1 MLCPV
6 LKLTIFMTLP
16 TYDELM
22 LPLLK
27 LAAQGKEEHPIRE
40 LREQLAQQ
48 LNLTPEQR
56 TVKLPSGRQAVFD
69 NRVGWASTYLRKAK
83 LLERTRRGYVKITPR
98 GAKLLAEN
106 PSSIDD
112 HYLQRFSEFK
122 EFKERATAEEA
133 DSLKSD
139 ESPSKKTQPV
149 VTPDEVIRNA
159 YSILE
164 ATLRDDLLDKIQQM
178 DPAAFEWLVLRLLH
192 AMGYGGSIKDVEG
205 VPSGPDGGIDGLIK
219 EDKLGLEAI
228 YIQAKRWENSK
239 SVGREKIQAFQG
251 ALAGVGARK
260 GVFMTTSSFTKQA
273 RVYVERLR
281 DSKIVL
287 IDGQELAQLMIEY
300 DVGVSIHETFNLKRI
315 DEDFFNE
322 AEI

>member
-1 MLCPV
+1 MFWPALAHY
-6 LKLTIFMTLP
+6 IMTLP

-27 LAAQGKEEHPIRE
+27 LAAQDDQEHPIRE

-48 LNLTPEQR
+48 LALTPEQR
-56 TVKLPSGRQAVFD
+56 TIKLPSGRQAVFD

-83 LLERTRRGYVKITPR
+83 LLERTRRGYVRITQRGRKI
-98 GAKLLAEN
+98 LAEH
-106 PSSIDD
+106 PAAIDD
-112 HYLQRFSEFK
+112 YYLQRFSEFK
-122 EFKERATAEEA
+122 DFKARATSEEQ
-133 DSLKSD
+133 DVQELSLPTKQ
-139 ESPSKKTQPV
+139 TQPI
-149 VTPDEVIRNA
+149 TPDEVIRNA

-164 ATLRDDLLDKIQQM
+164 ANLRDDLLDKIKQM
-178 DPAAFEWLVLRLLH
+178 EPTAFEWLVLRLLH

-205 VPSGPDGGIDGLIK
+205 VPAGPDGGIDGLIK
-219 EDKLGLEAI
+219 EDKLGLDAI
-228 YIQAKRWENSK
+228 YIQAKRWENDK

-273 RVYVERLR
+273 LTYVERLR

-287 IDGQELAQLMIEY
+287 IDGQELAQLMIEH

-315 DEDFFNE
+315 DEDFFSD
-322 AEI
+322 ADI

>member
-1 MLCPV
+1 MLHDH
-6 LKLTIFMTLP
+6 TMTLP

-27 LAAQGKEEHPIRE
+27 LAAQDDQEHPIRA

-48 LNLTPEQR
+48 LNLTAEQR
-56 TVKLPSGRQAVFD
+56 KIKLPSGRQAVFD
-69 NRVGWASTYLRKAK
+69 NRVGWASTYLRKAN
-83 LLERTRRGYVKITPR
+83 LLKRTRRGYVRITQRGRKI
-98 GAKLLAEN
+98 LAED
-106 PSSIDD
+106 PPAIDD
-112 HYLQRFSEFK
+112 HYLQRFNEFK
-122 EFKERATAEEA
+122 DFKERAASEEQEVSES
-133 DSLKSD
+133 SLA
-139 ESPSKKTQPV
+139 SKTNQPI
-149 VTPDEVIRNA
+149 TPDEVIRNA

-164 ATLRDDLLDKIQQM
+164 ANLRDDLLDKIKQM
-178 DPAAFEWLVLRLLH
+178 DPSAFEWLVLSLLH

-205 VPSGPDGGIDGLIK
+205 VPIGPDGGIDGLIK

-228 YIQAKRWENSK
+228 YIQAKRWENDK

-260 GVFMTTSSFTKQA
+260 GVFMTTSSYTKQA
-273 RVYVERLR
+273 RTYVERLR

-287 IDGQELAQLMIEY
+287 VDGQELAQLMIEH
-300 DVGVSIHETFNLKRI
+300 DVGVSIHETFHLKRI

-322 AEI
+322 ADI

>member
-1 MLCPV
+1 
-6 LKLTIFMTLP
+6 MTLP

-27 LAAQGKEEHPIRE
+27 LAAQDNQEHPIRE

-48 LNLTPEQR
+48 LNLTPKQR
-56 TVKLPSGRQAVFD
+56 TIKLPSGRQAVFD

-106 PSSIDD
+106 PSAIDD

-133 DSLKSD
+133 DSPKSD
-139 ESPSKKTQPV
+139 ASPSKKTQPV